1 MRKPFVALALALAV
15 ATAGV
20 AAWAGNVSRPLGVP
34 IASHDRTVITPPGG
48 SQPTTAAALGEITTT
63 EGTWTFGTPGDAN
76 GDYPLLLNGS
86 AAGGGHAAVF
96 VGRHLDS
103 RRPLGYLDG
112 EVMAGLRGHPGP
124 ARLDDDAPR
133 VRPEPEIA
141 GVFSHGPTVRGQAGK
156 GPLLGPV
163 R

>member
-34 IASHDRTVITPPGG
+34 IASHDGAVITPPGG

-86 AAGGGHAAVF
+86 AAGGGLAAVSAQVTNGNLYAF
-96 VGRHLDS
+96 TKASRHYWCRFNRAWVDVGA
-103 RRPLGYLDG
+103 
-112 EVMAGLRGHPGP
+112 MAP
-124 ARLDDDAPR
+124 AEGTVATKVTLNPAHARTPDNAP
-133 VRPEPEIA
+133 A
-141 GVFSHGPTVRGQAGK
+141 GTVLAT
-156 GPLLGPV
+156 V
-163 R
+163 